1 MESLGAQY
9 LKSSIQQ
16 FEQYKKMGD
25 SAINQVPEE
34 MMSWQ
39 PGEQSNSLAV
49 IVHHMSGNM
58 RSRWTN
64 FLTEDGEKPWRQR
77 DEEFEED
84 ERSKAEVMAAWESGW
99 KVVFDTLNSLK
110 EEDLSKTINIRAQG
124 LTVVEAINR
133 QLTHY
138 ASHVGQMI
146 YLAKLICG
154 ENWKTLSIPKGGSDT
169 YNSQLMGKN

>member
-1 MESLGAQY
+1 MESLGQHY

-25 SAINQVPEE
+25 SAIAQIPDDLV
-34 MMSWQ
+34 SWQ
-39 PGEQSNSLAV
+39 PGEQSNSMAV

-77 DEEFEED
+77 DAEFEES
-84 ERSKAEVMAAWESGW
+84 ECSKAEVMAAWESGW
-99 KVVFDTLNSLK
+99 KVVFDTLRSLK
-110 EEDLSKTINIRAQG
+110 EEDLSKTIFIRAQG

-154 ENWKTLSIPKGGSDT
+154 DQWKTLSIPKGASDS
-169 YNSQLMGKN
+169 YNAKMMGKG